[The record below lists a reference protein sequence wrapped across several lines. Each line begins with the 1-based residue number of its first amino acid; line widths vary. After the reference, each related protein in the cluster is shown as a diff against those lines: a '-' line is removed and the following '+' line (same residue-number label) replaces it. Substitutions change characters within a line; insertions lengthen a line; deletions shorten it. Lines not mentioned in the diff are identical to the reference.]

1 MSLKW
6 RYSGSSAQTAMIL
19 SSFSPCLHQM
29 IIRFVYFLLKNT
41 HTSIS
46 YLHQDEDVHGVTVL
60 TKCAWNE
67 TIVVW
72 VNNR

>member
-19 SSFSPCLHQM
+19 SSFSPCYKLNDHEF
-29 IIRFVYFLLKNT
+29 IYILLKAD
-41 HTSIS
+41 TSIS
-46 YLHQDEDVHGVTVL
+46 YLHQDEDVHRVTVL
-60 TKCAWNE
+60 TECAWNE
-67 TIVVW
+67 TIVVR